1 MCCNSI
7 IRSYFD
13 FAQYDKV
20 LNEQSSSHSE
30 RSRRVNMI
38 NVEILNNNLQ

>member
-7 IRSYFD
+7 IGSYFD

-20 LNEQSSSHSE
+20 LNDLSSSPLSGGTATIE
-30 RSRRVNMI
+30 
-38 NVEILNNNLQ
+38 E